1 MFEIYL
7 LGTLIRGG
15 MFVMENKAR
24 ASYSSDF
31 VRATVRCALQ
41 WPVDLYDSIV
51 GEQSMLPWDDHNRF
65 CCPKEGQPLL
75 FPEERNYHNLFL
87 YLEDIKKA
95 EECNGN

>member
-51 GEQSMLPWDDHNRF
+51 GE
-65 CCPKEGQPLL
+65 
-75 FPEERNYHNLFL
+75 
-87 YLEDIKKA
+87 
-95 EECNGN
+95 